1 MDECPLGMVERPPA
15 SLRQPGAGVV
25 QAFRS
30 DRQKTETASADAI
43 LTKIVTGGQLWAGG
57 WLLTLLTAFGCRV
70 PPPVLLLHSPR
81 ERCPAVG

>member
-25 QAFRS
+25 HAFRS

-43 LTKIVTGGQLWAGG
+43 LTKIVTGGLWVGG
-57 WLLTLLTAFGCRV
+57 QPSLCLSW
-70 PPPVLLLHSPR
+70 
-81 ERCPAVG
+81 